1 MSDVGVWLQR
11 KELNEYETETER
23 ERVDDTKV
31 WEGVGL
37 VASRA
42 PGGNKEW
49 KRGDKE
55 EGKK

>member
-42 PGGNKEW
+42 PGG
-49 KRGDKE
+49 RQGVE
-55 EGKK
+55 EG